1 MALFSINLQTG
12 TLADEPEKDI
22 IVGIDLGTTNSL
34 VAFMRDGHPVCVAD
48 AHGKNTLVPSVLHFL
63 PQNAQNT
70 EGGVLVGDAAK
81 LKLETDPQNTIYS
94 VKRLMG
100 KAFNDVSN
108 YENYFGYSIIDA
120 PDADTLVKIRVGDR
134 YYSPI
139 ELSSFILK
147 ELKTRIETELKK
159 PISKAVITVPA
170 YFNDAQRQATRDAG
184 RLAGLDVLRIVNE
197 PTAAALAYGL
207 DRRGDEAHTIAVYD
221 LGGGTFDVSILQI
234 QDGVFEVLS
243 TNGDTFL
250 GGDDFDRAIIDFWLT
265 QNNVSNDLILNNKEL
280 GQSLRLA
287 AENAKK
293 MLSNPENT
301 EGYFFELKIKN
312 LKLNATNNSE
322 INAINSE
329 LNANNNSKF
338 NSEINLNNSEINAIK
353 SALITDK
360 FIEKDE
366 EFNSII
372 FDDANISLILQ
383 LNKTELNNLILPLIN
398 KTINCCNLALK
409 DAQLS
414 KTDIQAV
421 VMVGG
426 STRVPLVK
434 KMVSEFF
441 DKPVFNNINPDE
453 VVALGAAIQADV
465 LAGNQRDI
473 LLIDVTP
480 LSLGIETVGGLMD
493 TIIPR
498 NSKIPTKAARQYTTS
513 VDGQRNLKIAIFQG
527 ERDLIVHNR
536 KLGEFILRG
545 IPPMPAGFPK
555 IDIAFYLDADGI
567 LRIKAKEERSGVAQ
581 EITVKASYGLSDEE
595 MALMLLDSI
604 KNAESDMKIRA
615 LQEARNEG
623 NNIVLASEKFLIQH
637 TLILSIE
644 EQKETSKLAQILRG
658 TIANDDKDAINK
670 AMENLNKF
678 TEPLAHRAMDVTIA
692 EAMKGKAI

>member
-12 TLADEPEKDI
+12 TIADAPQKDI

-34 VAFMRDGHPVCVAD
+34 VAYMNDGHPVCVAD
-48 AHGKNTLVPSVLHFL
+48 KNGKNTLIPSVLHFS
-63 PQNAQNT
+63 PKNTENT
-70 EGGVLVGDAAK
+70 EGSILVGEAAK
-81 LKLETDPQNTIYS
+81 AMLETDPQNTIYS

-100 KAFNDVSN
+100 KSFADVSN
-108 YENYFGYSIIDA
+108 YENYFGYKIIDA

-147 ELKTRIETELKK
+147 ELKTRIESTLNK

-170 YFNDAQRQATRDAG
+170 YFNDSQRQATRDAG

-207 DRRGDEAHTIAVYD
+207 DRRGDDAHTIAVYD

-234 QDGVFEVLS
+234 QDGVFEVLA

-250 GGDDFDRAIIDFWLT
+250 GGDDFDRAIVDYWLK
-265 QNNVSNDLILNNKEL
+265 QNNVSTDVFLDDKKL
-280 GQSLRLA
+280 GQKLRLA

-293 MLSNPENT
+293 SLSNATNSLVNAQNT
-301 EGYFFELKIKN
+301 EGVSDTQNSKRDTQNAQNTEGVLETQNPKLETQNVFEQTIDNLT
-312 LKLNATNNSE
+312 LKLT
-322 INAINSE
+322 
-329 LNANNNSKF
+329 
-338 NSEINLNNSEINAIK
+338 
-353 SALITDK
+353 
-360 FIEKDE
+360 IEQ
-366 EFNSII
+366 
-372 FDDANISLILQ
+372 FDA
-383 LNKTELNNLILPLIN
+383 LILPFVE
-398 KTINCCNLALK
+398 KTIACCQTALH
-409 DAQLS
+409 DAALE

-434 KMVSEFF
+434 KRVAAFF

-527 ERDLIVHNR
+527 ERDLVEHNR
-536 KLGEFILRG
+536 KLGEFVLRG

-567 LRIKAKEERSGVAQ
+567 LRIKAKELRSEVEQ
-581 EITVKASYGLSDEE
+581 EITVKASYGLSEEE

-604 KNAESDMKIRA
+604 RNAESDLKIRA

-637 TLILSIE
+637 STILSDE
-644 EQKETSKLAQILRG
+644 EKTETAKLAQILRG
-658 TIANDDKDAINK
+658 SISGNDKDAINK
-670 AMENLNKF
+670 AMENLNTF